1 MRCKSFTSDMLDQKS
16 ALTSKVSVP
25 PTKHNGFD
33 QDIGLTKKL
42 TGPGDSNKVAGL
54 LDSDK
59 NPKLGSTDDTL
70 EVRLRADSGNGK
82 CLWALVF
89 HLTRF

>member
-25 PTKHNGFD
+25 ASKHTGLD
-33 QDIGLTKKL
+33 QDIGLIKKL
-42 TGPGDSNKVAGL
+42 TGPGDVTKVAGL
-54 LDSDK
+54 LDSVKD
-59 NPKLGSTDDTL
+59 PKLGSTDDTL

-82 CLWALVF
+82 
-89 HLTRF
+89 HS